1 MRGHFTASGMKH
13 GLHGMQIELLEKLMP
28 DERDRILTVQLA
40 QSIDKEIT

>member
-1 MRGHFTASGMKH
+1 
-13 GLHGMQIELLEKLMP
+13 MQIELLEKLMS